1 MVRPR
6 GASRQTLLLLHAD
19 RLLLAVTASIPDIG
33 LMSPDVLEAQLNAVM
48 IQVSREVADSTEFQG
63 RSLSVMARMDSVH
76 KVITDEG
83 VKPDMVAA
91 LKSRNIDVVI
101 V

>member
-1 MVRPR
+1 
-6 GASRQTLLLLHAD
+6 
-19 RLLLAVTASIPDIG
+19 
-33 LMSPDVLEAQLNAVM
+33 
-48 IQVSREVADSTEFQG
+48 
-63 RSLSVMARMDSVH
+63 MARMDSVH